1 MNMEENKICDL
12 NELRFNYTNNN
23 NNNNNIVV
31 PLNGEDDKLV
41 SVLWLS
47 LDYEK
52 SDGMFI
58 KLLNLFGCKYTL
70 PYTVLK
76 INVSLL
82 WS

>member
-1 MNMEENKICDL
+1 MEENKICDL
-12 NELRFNYTNNN
+12 NELRFNYTS
-23 NNNNNIVV
+23 NNNNIVV
-31 PLNGEDDKLV
+31 PLNGEDEKRV
-41 SVLWLS
+41 SVLWLALS
-47 LDYEK
+47 YEK

-70 PYTVLK
+70 PYIALK